1 VPAHLARPRLQTLQT
16 ILLVAPVLLFSVI
29 AHEIA
34 HGLAA
39 LKQGDRTALEA
50 GRLSWNPAKHIDLYF
65 TILLPLIMLT
75 GSLLAGGRGIVL
87 GGAKPVPVDPRNYRH
102 VRRGDIIVSLAGVFT
117 NFLIAVACALLI
129 VLTGL
134 LGRTAPALET
144 TLGILQAMFVIGIQ
158 INAVLIAF
166 NLLPIPPLDGSHVA
180 KYLMPRP
187 LAIRYVQFGRY
198 GILILVLLLSFGE
211 RLLEAWLRPA
221 LLFFEWT
228 LSLVSTFVLPTAAQW
243 LR

>member
-1 VPAHLARPRLQTLQT
+1 
-16 ILLVAPVLLFSVI
+16 
-29 AHEIA
+29 
-34 HGLAA
+34 
-39 LKQGDRTALEA
+39 
-50 GRLSWNPAKHIDLYF
+50 
-65 TILLPLIMLT
+65 
-75 GSLLAGGRGIVL
+75 
-87 GGAKPVPVDPRNYRH
+87 
-102 VRRGDIIVSLAGVFT
+102 
-117 NFLIAVACALLI
+117 
-129 VLTGL
+129 
-134 LGRTAPALET
+134 
-144 TLGILQAMFVIGIQ
+144 
-158 INAVLIAF
+158 VLIAF

-228 LSLVSTFVLPTAAQW
+228 LSLVSTFVLPTASQW

>member
-1 VPAHLARPRLQTLQT
+1 MPAHLARPRLQTLQT

-34 HGLAA
+34 HGYAA
-39 LKQGDRTALEA
+39 LRQGDRTALDA
-50 GRLSWNPAKHIDLYF
+50 GRLSWNPARHIDLYF

-87 GGAKPVPVDPRNYRH
+87 GGAKPVPVDPRNYRN
-102 VRRGDIIVSLAGVFT
+102 VRRGDIIVSLAGVAT
-117 NFLIAVACALLI
+117 NLLIALACAPLI
-129 VLTGL
+129 VVSGL
-134 LGRTAPALET
+134 AGRAVPALES
-144 TLGILQAMFVIGIQ
+144 TLGILQAMLVIGIQ

-187 LAIRYVQFGRY
+187 LALRYVQFGRY
-198 GILILVLLLSFGE
+198 GILVLVLLLSFGE
-211 RLLEAWLRPA
+211 RLLAAWLHPA
-221 LLFFEWT
+221 IVFFERT
-228 LSLVSTFVLPTAAQW
+228 LQLVSAYLLPTSMQW

>member
-1 VPAHLARPRLQTLQT
+1 VPADLARLRLQTLQT

-34 HGLAA
+34 HGFAA
-39 LKQGDRTALEA
+39 LRQGDRTALEA
-50 GRLSWNPAKHIDLYF
+50 GRLSWNPARHIDLYF

-102 VRRGDIIVSLAGVFT
+102 VRRGDIIVSLAGVAT
-117 NFLIAVACALLI
+117 NLVIALACAPLI
-129 VLTGL
+129 VLAGL
-134 LGRTAPALET
+134 AARAVPALDS
-144 TLGILQAMFVIGIQ
+144 TLGIVQAMLVIGVQ

-166 NLLPIPPLDGSHVA
+166 NLLPIPPLDGSHVV
-180 KYLMPRP
+180 KYLMPRS
-187 LAIRYVQFGRY
+187 LALRYVQFGRY
-198 GILILVLLLSFGE
+198 GILVLILLLSFGE
-211 RLLEAWLRPA
+211 RLLEAWLYPA
-221 LLFFEWT
+221 LLFFDR
-228 LSLVSTFVLPTAAQW
+228 LVQLVSAFLLPSTMQW

>member
-1 VPAHLARPRLQTLQT
+1 MPADLARLRLQTLQT
-16 ILLVAPVLLFSVI
+16 ILLFAPVLLFSVI

-34 HGLAA
+34 HGFAA
-39 LKQGDRTALEA
+39 LRQGDRTALEA
-50 GRLSWNPAKHIDLYF
+50 GRLSWNPARHIDLYF

-102 VRRGDIIVSLAGVFT
+102 VKRGDIIVSLAGVAT
-117 NFLIAVACALLI
+117 NLVIALACLPLI

-134 LGRTAPALET
+134 AARAVPALEP
-144 TLGILQAMFVIGIQ
+144 TLGILQAMLVIGVQ

-198 GILILVLLLSFGE
+198 GILVLVLLLWIGQGVL
-211 RLLEAWLRPA
+211 RAWLYPA
-221 LLFFEWT
+221 FVFIET
-228 LSLVSTFVLPTAAQW
+228 TVGLVSGYVLPSAEQW

>member
-1 VPAHLARPRLQTLQT
+1 VPADLARLRLQTLQT

-34 HGLAA
+34 HGFAA
-39 LKQGDRTALEA
+39 LRQGDRTALEA
-50 GRLSWNPAKHIDLYF
+50 GRLSWNPARHIDLYF

-102 VRRGDIIVSLAGVFT
+102 VKRGDIIVSLAGVAT
-117 NFLIAVACALLI
+117 NLVIALACAPLI
-129 VLTGL
+129 VLVGL
-134 LGRTAPALET
+134 AARALPALDS
-144 TLGILQAMFVIGIQ
+144 TLAILQAMLVIGVQ

-180 KYLMPRP
+180 KYLMPRA

-198 GILILVLLLSFGE
+198 GILVLILLLSFGE
-211 RLLEAWLRPA
+211 RVLEAWLYPA
-221 LLFFEWT
+221 LFFFDRVVQ
-228 LSLVSTFVLPTAAQW
+228 LVSAFILPSTMQW

>member
-1 VPAHLARPRLQTLQT
+1 LQTLQT

-87 GGAKPVPVDPRNYRH
+87 GGAKPVPVDPRNYHH

-228 LSLVSTFVLPTAAQW
+228 LSLVSTFVLPTASQW